1 MRISDWSSDVCSS
14 DLASVSFSRLF
25 LLSVLSLQRA
35 VGLRLVVAQAVERRA
50 LVQEARLRRH
60 RDQHPLVHQQP
71 RLAQLLVPGPER
83 KADPLEATA
92 REDFAAQL
100 AAPLG
105 EVGAAGAG
113 NRLGRKSAGWGTR
126 V

>member
-35 VGLRLVVAQAVERRA
+35 VGFRLVVAQAVERRA

-60 RDQHPLVHQQP
+60 RDQHPLVHQQH
-71 RLAQLLVPGPER
+71 RLAQTVVPGSER
-83 KADPLEATA
+83 KADHPDDTEQDILDAKQV
-92 REDFAAQL
+92 AQL
-100 AAPLG
+100 G
-105 EVGAAGAG
+105 EAGAT
-113 NRLGRKSAGWGTR
+113 SAGSI
-126 V
+126 

>member
-14 DLASVSFSRLF
+14 DLSFSRLF

-60 RDQHPLVHQQP
+60 RDQHPLVHQQH

-83 KADPLEATA
+83 KADPLESTEE
-92 REDFAAQL
+92 RRGGKECVSKCRYGGSQY
-100 AAPLG
+100 
-105 EVGAAGAG
+105 
-113 NRLGRKSAGWGTR
+113 N
-126 V
+126 